1 MDNIIWEVYLAA
13 KEWQTLIGAVIATIA
28 AVLTILQMQRQRVET
43 YQRYEDR
50 QDRKKLA
57 SRAKMPD
64 ALSGI
69 SDYAR
74 EVGKFLTNPIDSRPI
89 DPITS
94 VNTLQQVIE
103 HVDDDAAKMLFE
115 LVSWYQIQRVRLSD
129 YNGSHES
136 VDRMYDVVL
145 LQAHANRLF
154 DYARNEKDSV
164 STERPSADEMVNAR
178 NIVFGRWPPKKK
190 SSELDKRIKW
200 RHK

>member
-1 MDNIIWEVYLAA
+1 M
-13 KEWQTLIGAVIATIA
+13 
-28 AVLTILQMQRQRVET
+28 
-43 YQRYEDR
+43 
-50 QDRKKLA
+50 A

-74 EVGKFLTNPIDSRPI
+74 EVGKFLTNQIDGRP
-89 DPITS
+89 DNPITS

-103 HVDDDAAKMLFE
+103 HVDDDAASMLFE
-115 LVSWYQIQRVRLSD
+115 LVSWYQVQRSRLSG

-136 VDRMYDVVL
+136 VDRMYEVVL

-164 STERPSADEMVNAR
+164 STEWPSADEMVASR
-178 NIVFGRWPPKKK
+178 NNVFGIWPPKKK
-190 SSELDKRIKW
+190 SSELDKCIQC